1 MTIERQTR
9 RRVLQGMLAA
19 PVLAGF
25 GPAVRALGQ
34 DAGGVITA
42 ADQALD
48 IFDFERAARAIL
60 PPAHFGYL
68 ATGVDG
74 DETLHANRAGFA
86 NYKLRV
92 RRMVDISQIDMSV
105 NLFGTS
111 WETPIFLDPVGSQR
125 AFHPEGELAVARAA
139 RSKKHLQFLS
149 TVASNSVEDVTDAR
163 GAPIWYQLYPTDHW
177 PVTQALVRRAEA
189 AGCPG
194 IALTVDLQAG
204 SNRLTGA
211 RSIALDSRDCTQCHT
226 TDRTRLSGF
235 ITGKPMFAG
244 LDISQATDLTPISM
258 SWDYIQRLR
267 DIWPRKLIIKGIVT
281 REDAELSVQHGLD
294 GVLVSNHG
302 GRAEDSGRASIDSLV
317 EVVAGVQGRVPV
329 LVDGGF
335 RRGTDVFKALALGAT
350 AVGIGRPYIWGLAS
364 FGQEGVEKV
373 LEILRGELFIAMR
386 QAGTRSVAEI
396 NRSFVVD
403 NRQ

>member
-1 MTIERQTR
+1 MTIERRTR
-9 RRVLQGMLAA
+9 RRVLQSMLAA
-19 PVLAGF
+19 PVLAGL
-25 GPAVRALGQ
+25 GPTVRALGQ
-34 DAGGVITA
+34 DADGIITA

-48 IFDFERAARAIL
+48 IFDFERAARTIL

-86 NYKLRV
+86 NYRLRV

-125 AFHPEGELAVARAA
+125 AFHAEGELAVARAA
-139 RSKKHLQFLS
+139 RSKKHLQILS
-149 TVASNSVEDVTDAR
+149 TVASTSVEDVTDAR

-177 PVTQALVRRAEA
+177 PITQALVRRAEA
-189 AGCPG
+189 AGCPVL
-194 IALTVDLQAG
+194 ALTVDLQAG
-204 SNRLTGA
+204 SNRLSGT
-211 RSIALDSRDCTQCHT
+211 RSITLDSRDCTQCHQ

-235 ITGKPMFAG
+235 ITGKPMFTG

-258 SWDYIQRLR
+258 SWDYIRRLR

-281 REDAELSVQHGLD
+281 REDAELAVQHGLD

-317 EVVAGVQGRVPV
+317 EVVAGVNGRVPV
-329 LVDGGF
+329 MVDGGF

-373 LEILRGELFIAMR
+373 LEILRGELFIAMG
-386 QAGTRSVAEI
+386 QAGTRSVMEI
-396 NRSFVVD
+396 NRSYLAT
-403 NRQ
+403 